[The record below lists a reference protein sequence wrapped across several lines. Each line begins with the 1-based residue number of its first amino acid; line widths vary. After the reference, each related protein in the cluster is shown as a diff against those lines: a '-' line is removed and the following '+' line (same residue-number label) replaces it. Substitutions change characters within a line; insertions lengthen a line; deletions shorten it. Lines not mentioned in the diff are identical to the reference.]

1 MITTMKRI
9 IITIALILTKLTIC
23 QAQNNIPKTVDE
35 LRKWEKAMIVKA
47 NEGDADAC
55 RLLAMSNMEKYG
67 YYGQRAIEIYQQ
79 QATGEAYYHMAEL
92 YANDIERRD
101 SLLLLASQQGYAQ
114 ADKQIEA
121 LKRSQQLEMGLDE
134 YTPHVATALS
144 YQPMRDIALNIELER
159 TPEEAKFFMETAQK
173 YQNINHRREAI
184 WYYDLAFSIDPR
196 GCSSARNKA
205 EALRTQMR
213 QERQNAHY
221 QLQQEQIQREIN
233 SQQWAALANAASE
246 LAATLQRPRSGSS
259 PSYAPQSTT
268 FTRESSSHSNHDDS
282 SISTNN
288 HEEKL
293 KQIKKQNHEREL
305 EKAKRLGTWNIPSK
319 KKIIM
324 VDCRNCKGTGKVP
337 CSWCKGKTR
346 LTCPGCNGLGYPPG
360 FKKRICTNCNGKQTV
375 KCQPCYGKGTEK
387 CMICNG
393 SGKIEKT
400 VWE

>member
-1 MITTMKRI
+1 MKRFI
-9 IITIALILTKLTIC
+9 ISTLILSTVIVGK
-23 QAQNNIPKTVDE
+23 AQNAIPQSLRE
-35 LRKWEKAMIVKA
+35 LSKWEKAMKAKA
-47 NEGDADAC
+47 NNGDADAC
-55 RLLAMSNMEKYG
+55 RLLALSNWEKYAG
-67 YYGQRAIEIYQQ
+67 YGQHAMELYSEQK
-79 QATGEAYYHMAEL
+79 TGEAYYRMAEL
-92 YANDIERRD
+92 CINDTELRD
-101 SLLLLASQQGYAQ
+101 SFLLQSKQLGYAK
-114 ADKQIEA
+114 ASEQIEA
-121 LKRSQQLEMGLDE
+121 LKKSLQS
-134 YTPHVATALS
+134 TFTAEVETSTHNTTYLS
-144 YQPMRDIALNIELER
+144 DQPMRDIALNIELER

-173 YQNINHRREAI
+173 YQNINYRREAI